1 MSRFILP
8 LFPDEERP
16 TIRKLIEKVV
26 AACVICRKFQKVPPK
41 PSGQTKGLW
50 AKSVNDIVCADT
62 FFFEETA
69 VMHFLDLFSGWS
81 LFCVSSNL
89 ASHPTPELTK
99 EAFYAWISI
108 FGAAMRCFFSD
119 QGGEFTS
126 HELEELFRCHFTYVL
141 RSPSQSPFTNPVER
155 HNGLAKL
162 ILSKLREEHPRTTTP
177 LRRILQEAQGAKN
190 VFTRKFG
197 YSAQFLA
204 FAQPERDARSLT
216 AALDD
221 LYVPPD
227 SFSGDLQDRL
237 ALRRSAQKLV
247 TEVATQRKL
256 QSALTK
262 GMQGTVTGPL
272 SPGSKVDYFVVGS
285 ALTKGHWI
293 GPCTVVGPGS
303 SNSNTVYVI
312 RRPNGMLT
320 EAHRHRLRVI
330 EPLDHI
336 RIPALEDTPPA
347 AEPALPAPPP
357 LALPDGPAQSQEQP
371 VNQPVGEGPT
381 ADVPVSGDSL
391 PSSLPVEPPTE
402 QNSIS
407 VNEVD
412 DSVLMQWLLAQAT
425 SGNFNNDWQFP
436 SQELRE
442 IVISTYGEHFP
453 LLLRIAYTHQPTR
466 LRKPPRDLRIED
478 CGERLTIAWNDKLK
492 RVFHKWDFL
501 PNVTGLELGAR
512 IVLGD
517 THFDAPRL
525 IHGFTL
531 LFAHSSA
538 PVAAFGTVPADY
550 WIETPSAWTRIHL
563 VPRIALF
570 TPRGTKNAPPKQ
582 SITCQR
588 VTCATFSDGTTQRI
602 EDDWKSASAQRALHL
617 PWTGTTVFPK
627 HSVSADSDEDEAPV
641 APVTSAHPGPG
652 PGLSPSLGDPSEG
665 AGSPPIVPD
674 PPPSDP
680 SGPIPPLSEPAELV
694 EPAEPLVSAEFDDPV
709 ASTSVTPTP
718 PIPAAPASPLP
729 VPVEP
734 AAAAPDLS
742 SPPGHSWDPIPRASP
757 SSAIR
762 SASAGPEMFKI
773 STPASSPGSPEL
785 DSPDISANPP
795 RAKIWDGP
803 MSVESL
809 IRDSENIPA
818 RTTRSGKSY
827 DHIKTLNFDH
837 RGPRF
842 DPSAHMAVG
851 AVGPRF
857 DISAHLAV
865 APSTDKCDLK
875 DLFDTFFGTPLSLP
889 APEWIDSPTLL
900 PNEQVHTLFVAG
912 DNESQSASTETRV
925 VPNQATTSPIQN
937 ELCTFPIFSIAPSH
951 FDSCCSWF
959 STPET
964 PVSVLLAK
972 TDDAK
977 DTTKLDF
984 PLPAPGKEISKHLA
998 RKHPDFWRAMETEI
1012 DTLLSQGASF
1022 GKPPDGAWV
1031 FSSRWVYTWKP
1042 PPDDCAKARV
1052 VIRGYEEYWL
1062 LDEDGETPATD
1073 SPTLQRET
1081 LRFICF
1087 IAAQNGWPLE
1097 DWDVKQAFPQAKTS
1111 YDPESHS
1118 QTEIWFRPPHPFP
1131 TKYQVTPGTAIRVAS
1146 DHTHYG
1152 LASAPR
1158 RFYFYIR
1165 GIFQEHGLV
1174 VGLYDECLFILFEE
1188 KTGKLRGLC
1197 GFHVDDGLM
1206 TGDAYF
1212 YSIMNKIAKRITFGK
1227 RQKIQFV
1234 FCGVRIKQLPDFTV
1248 ELDQENAIDQILY
1261 IDVDSKRSDGDSC
1274 TSKEVTHLRGRLGSV
1289 LYVTGN
1295 TRPFESYI
1303 VSHLSAFTT
1312 EAKVTHLRQIN
1323 KVIKHLKSTKDFRL
1337 RYVKIDGPL
1346 ICYSFFD
1353 SNFKKERDAGSQTG
1367 SVTLIGSPLTS
1378 DGYFYFNL
1386 LRWSSRR
1393 TRRVVHSTL
1402 AGETLAG
1409 TFSLDVNEGTRGRL
1423 NELGISCA
1431 GILLTD
1437 CLSLFQHIY
1446 SMTGRPDEALV
1457 PDYYQLREASLPF
1470 RYALSPNFDGY
1481 PVELWWV
1488 PTFLQLADNLTK
1500 ISTPSSQLFLNA
1512 LSSNWFQLTE
1522 YKRPRV
1528 AHQHIEHM
1536 VAAFVTAYIKG
1547 SNL

>member
-1 MSRFILP
+1 MTFIADSNTVWTVGWSESIEETKAALRTEIGLNRVHKQFYHLAVSEMCRFILP
-8 LFPDEERP
+8 LFADEERAS
-16 TIRKLIEKVV
+16 IRKLIEKVV

-62 FFFEETA
+62 FFFEDTA
-69 VMHFLDLFSGWS
+69 IMHFLDLFSGWS
-81 LFCVSSNL
+81 LFCVSANL
-89 ASHPTPELTK
+89 GSHPTPELVK
-99 EAFYAWISI
+99 DAFYAWISI

-119 QGGEFTS
+119 QGGEFTA

-155 HNGLAKL
+155 HNGLAKI
-162 ILSKLREEHPRTTTP
+162 ILNKLREEHPRTKTP
-177 LRRILQEAQGAKN
+177 LRRILQEAQAAKN
-190 VFTRKFG
+190 IFTRKNG

-216 AALDD
+216 AGLDD

-227 SFSGDLQDRL
+227 SISGDLQERL
-237 ALRRSAQKLV
+237 ALRRSAQNLV

-256 QSALTK
+256 QAALTK

-272 SPGSKVDYFVVGS
+272 APGTKVDYFVVGS

-293 GPCTVVGPGS
+293 GPCSVVGPGS
-303 SNSNTVYVI
+303 SASNTVYVI

-336 RIPALEDTPPA
+336 RVPALEDSPPA

-357 LALPDGPAQSQEQP
+357 LALQDGPAQSQEQP
-371 VNQPVGEGPT
+371 VTQSVGDVPT
-381 ADVPVSGDSL
+381 ADAPPLGEPS
-391 PSSLPVEPPTE
+391 PSSLQVAPPTE
-402 QNSIS
+402 ENSTPVKEI
-407 VNEVD
+407 D

-442 IVISTYGEHFP
+442 IVTSTYGEHFP
-453 LLLRIAYTHQPTR
+453 LILRFAYTHQPTR

-478 CGERLTIAWNDKLK
+478 CGERLTVAWNDKLK

-531 LFAHSSA
+531 LFASSSA
-538 PVAAFGTVPADY
+538 PVVAFGTTPADY
-550 WIETPSAWTRIHL
+550 WIETPNAWTRIHL

-582 SITCQR
+582 SVTSRRITC
-588 VTCATFSDGTTQRI
+588 VTFSDGTTQRI
-602 EDDWKSASAQRALHL
+602 EDDWKSASAHRALHL

-627 HSVSADSDEDEAPV
+627 QSVSHDSDEDEAPI
-641 APVTSAHPGPG
+641 APSSPPDPGIGPG
-652 PGLSPSLGDPSEG
+652 ESPSLADPSEG
-665 AGSPPIVPD
+665 AGSPPIAPD
-674 PPPSDP
+674 APPAAPAAAIPSLP
-680 SGPIPPLSEPAELV
+680 
-694 EPAEPLVSAEFDDPV
+694 EPAEPAEPVISVESVEPV
-709 ASTSVTPTP
+709 ASPSVTPTSP
-718 PIPAAPASPLP
+718 SPAAPASP
-729 VPVEP
+729 
-734 AAAAPDLS
+734 
-742 SPPGHSWDPIPRASP
+742 GHSWDHIPSGSP
-757 SSAIR
+757 PSAVR

-773 STPASSPGSPEL
+773 GTPSNSPGSPE
-785 DSPDISANPP
+785 DYSPEIP
-795 RAKIWDGP
+795 RAKVWDGP
-803 MSVESL
+803 LSVESVV
-809 IRDSENIPA
+809 RDSESIPA

-827 DHIKTLNFDH
+827 DHVKNLNFDH

-842 DPSAHMAVG
+842 DPSAHIAVG

-865 APSTDKCDLK
+865 APLTDECDLK
-875 DLFDTFFGTPLSLP
+875 SIFDAFFTTPLSYP
-889 APEWIDSPTLL
+889 ASEWIDSPTLL
-900 PNEQVHTLFVAG
+900 QNGQAHALFT
-912 DNESQSASTETRV
+912 NKH
-925 VPNQATTSPIQN
+925 
-937 ELCTFPIFSIAPSH
+937 LPIFSVAPSNFH
-951 FDSCCSWF
+951 SCCSWF

-964 PVSVLLAK
+964 PVSTLIA
-972 TDDAK
+972 TK
-977 DTTKLDF
+977 DKSTEPNKLDF
-984 PLPAPGKEISKHLA
+984 PLPPPGKEISKHLA

-1062 LDEDGETPATD
+1062 LDEDGEKPATD

-1087 IAAQNGWPLE
+1087 IAAQNSWPLE
-1097 DWDVKQAFPQAKTS
+1097 DWDVKQAFPQANTR

-1118 QTEIWFRPPHPFP
+1118 QSEIWFRPPHPFP

-1165 GIFQEHGLV
+1165 GVFQEHGLV
-1174 VGLYDECLFILFEE
+1174 VGLYDECLFLLFEE

-1206 TGDAYF
+1206 TGDSHF
-1212 YSIMNKIAKRITFGK
+1212 WSIMNKIATRITFGK
-1227 RQKIQFV
+1227 RQKIQFI
-1234 FCGVRIKQLPDFTV
+1234 FCGVRIKQLPDFSV
-1248 ELDQENAIDQILY
+1248 ELDQENAIDQILL
-1261 IDVDSKRSDGDSC
+1261 IAVDPKRSDSDSC
-1274 TSKEVTHLRGRLGSV
+1274 SPAEVTDLRGRLGSV

-1346 ICYSFFD
+1346 ICYTFFD

-1367 SVTLIGSPLTS
+1367 SVTLLGSPISS
-1378 DGYFYFNL
+1378 DGSFYFNL

-1423 NELGISCA
+1423 NELGISCS
-1431 GILLTD
+1431 GVLLTD

-1446 SMTGRPDEALV
+1446 SMTGRPEEALV
-1457 PDYYQLREASLPF
+1457 PDYFQLREASLPF
-1470 RYALSPNFDGY
+1470 RYAYSPDFDGY

-1488 PTFLQLADNLTK
+1488 PTYLQLADNLTK

-1522 YKRPRV
+1522 FKRPRV
-1528 AHQHIEHM
+1528 AHQHISDI
-1536 VAAFVTAYIKG
+1536 VAAFVSYCSKG
-1547 SNL
+1547 